1 MIEFKTNYTHGPW
14 DRMYDW
20 SIYQKYGPKICD
32 ILPWK
37 VDGDSDLAELKLV
50 EDTANINL
58 ILNAPKMAEYMM
70 ERSKKL
76 SEEISYGDLVADHFE
91 LIGHIEPE
99 KREELKTILSI
110 LKDAGVEV
118 VEK

>member
-1 MIEFKTNYTHGPW
+1 MIEFKKNYTEKFINITPDNNFNYELVNQYGPW
-14 DRMYDW
+14 VATV
-20 SIYQKYGPKICD
+20 SNK
-32 ILPWK
+32 
-37 VDGDSDLAELKLV
+37 SDMDLFIAS
-50 EDTANINL
+50 
-58 ILNAPKMAEYMM
+58 PKMAEYMM

-91 LIGHIEPE
+91 LIGHMEPE

-110 LKDAGVEV
+110 LKDAGIDE

>member
-1 MIEFKTNYTHGPW
+1 MIEFVKNYTEKFINNTPERNFHYDLINQYGPW
-14 DRMYDW
+14 
-20 SIYQKYGPKICD
+20 
-32 ILPWK
+32 
-37 VDGDSDLAELKLV
+37 V
-50 EDTANINL
+50 ANVSNKDDVNL
-58 ILNAPKMAEYMM
+58 IIAAPKMAEYMM

-91 LIGHIEPE
+91 LIGHMEPE

-110 LKDAGVEV
+110 LKDAGVDV